1 VSVSGWG
8 RSIGRVFG
16 RDTERGVIVAAL
28 FARPPGAA
36 WLPALRGGLD
46 HDRLL
51 RLARDYGVAAVLC
64 QRLAALQWQHELGVE
79 TWARLQAEDEQNR
92 LQNLVLLAD
101 LGETAALLRA
111 AGIPAL
117 ALKGSALLATVY
129 AEGLERHTDDIDLL
143 LPADEVARA
152 AALLH
157 AAGYREYAPPAL
169 GPDGA
174 LTRNDDALRARDP
187 HARHPSLLFGPRHT
201 RIELHRHTDFGTGD
215 EAQGVPESVWQRART
230 VTTRLGQ
237 AVSVP
242 AEDDLLANL
251 CCHVLRQHRREPR
264 YRLRHLV
271 DVDTLLGGADPAALA
286 AMAALRGRCGPVEQ
300 SWALHEAL
308 AAALA
313 ARSEPRARAR
323 PALRALVARLMAPDP
338 PAWLSHLRHG
348 LAPAGQGWR
357 PAWRALLPRRDYMA
371 WRYGRPG
378 VRGLRLALLHL
389 LRWSGLGPGRP
400 PQ

>member
-1 VSVSGWG
+1 MSVSDWG
-8 RSIGRVFG
+8 RAITRAWGGDR
-16 RDTERGVIVAAL
+16 ERTLIVAVL
-28 FARPPGAA
+28 FARPPGPP
-36 WLPALRGGLD
+36 WLRALRAACDG
-46 HDRLL
+46 DRLL
-51 RLARDYGVAAVLC
+51 QLARDYGVAAVLC
-64 QRLAALQWQHELGVE
+64 QRLAALQWQHELRGE

-101 LGETAALLRA
+101 LGDTCARLRA

-117 ALKGSALLATVY
+117 ALKGSALLATVC

-143 LPADEVARA
+143 LPPEQLARA
-152 AALLH
+152 AELLH
-157 AAGYREYAPPAL
+157 AAGYREYAPPVL

-187 HARHPSLLFGPRHT
+187 HARHPALLFGPRQT
-201 RIELHRHTDFGTGD
+201 RIELHRYTDFGAGD
-215 EAQGVPESVWQRART
+215 DVQAVPEVVWQRART

-237 AVSVP
+237 AVDVP

-251 CCHVLRQHRREPR
+251 CCHVLRQHHREPR

-271 DVDTLLGGADPAALA
+271 DVDTLLRRVDAAALA
-286 AMAALRGRCGPVEQ
+286 TMAQLRGRCGPVEQ
-300 SWALHEAL
+300 SWALREAL
-308 AAALA
+308 EAALA
-313 ARSEPRARAR
+313 GRPELHAGEPRGLTRR
-323 PALRALVARLMAPDP
+323 VAWLMAPEP
-338 PAWLSHLRHG
+338 PAWLRHLRHG
-348 LAPAGQGWR
+348 LAPARQGLG

-389 LRWSGLGPGRP
+389 LRWTGLGPGRP
-400 PQ
+400 PT